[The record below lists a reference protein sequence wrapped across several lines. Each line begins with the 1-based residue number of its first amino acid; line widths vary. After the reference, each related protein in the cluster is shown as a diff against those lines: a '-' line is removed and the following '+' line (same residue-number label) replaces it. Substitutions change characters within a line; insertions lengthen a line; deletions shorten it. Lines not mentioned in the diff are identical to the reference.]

1 MLPAENLTIA
11 PPRQITALMTVGMAA
26 LAGTAALAD
35 PAGQVLALPGAL
47 LLAVLIVRD
56 LTLGPVLRAD
66 RDGLTVLSG
75 RRQLQ
80 VPWADVV
87 AMTVQT
93 TRRTPVLDLDLG
105 ATVVVLG
112 RGRLGRAPNEVLA
125 HLRVLQAQAG

>member
-112 RGRLGRAPNEVLA
+112 RGRLGRAPSEVLA